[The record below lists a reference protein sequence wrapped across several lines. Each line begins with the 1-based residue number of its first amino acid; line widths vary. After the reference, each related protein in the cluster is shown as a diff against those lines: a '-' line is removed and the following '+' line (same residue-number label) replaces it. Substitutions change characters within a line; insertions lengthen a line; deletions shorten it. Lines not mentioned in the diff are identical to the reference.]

1 MIEYTFQ
8 FQKVFIFDINKGK
21 IRKSLFLP
29 FPPLIFESN
38 LKSDDA
44 GQTPID

>member
-8 FQKVFIFDINKGK
+8 FQKVFIFDINKAK
-21 IRKSLFLP
+21 NRKSLFLP
-29 FPPLIFESN
+29 FRPLIFESN
-38 LKSDDA
+38 SKFDDA